1 MKILKSVIY
10 LLGLLLCITVTISSC
25 SEGDFTIF
33 YQVVNEKAINDTNLE
48 NTLSVHNMA
57 EMNLVSGNRYYIAA
71 SAIFTREISSSDW
84 DKVSSHTNS
93 GEVMCNSIIE
103 FGTDLYAAF
112 YSRDGKSFGLYSVT
126 NANLDVN
133 PKDITWI
140 EEKDDTDV
148 ADMQVSSFKIVNGYL
163 FMSVKNGN
171 VYSYAYTNNGSDY
184 DLVSFNGST
193 TLSTRIR
200 DVALFE
206 GNYYYLSGTKIY
218 RGSISSVSILGEPP
232 ELPEPS
238 EPPPIDDD
246 ERYEG
251 IISTDGGHLYVS
263 TSKGNLCCYHNSLG
277 EWRSEN
283 FEYITPSGLKKD
295 VWFTKFAE
303 VPDVTIDV
311 VVGSYGSGFYEINE
325 AGHVDDIER
334 FDNTSKSELYAGS
347 IENFFIDSEG
357 RFFVLTMGT
366 GLWRSK
372 CTDGEWETW
381 TWE

>member
-1 MKILKSVIY
+1 MKVSKFVIY

-57 EMNLVSGNRYYIAA
+57 EVNLVSGDRYYIAA

-84 DKVSSHTNS
+84 DKVSSHTDY
-93 GEVMCNSIIE
+93 GRVMCNSIIE
-103 FGTDLYAAF
+103 FNTDLYAAF

-126 NANLDVN
+126 NANLDAN
-133 PKDITWI
+133 PIDITWI
-140 EEKDDTDV
+140 EETADTDV
-148 ADMQVSSFKIVNGYL
+148 ANMQVSRFKIVNGYL

-171 VYSYAYTNNGSDY
+171 VYSYAYTNDGSAY
-184 DLVSFNGST
+184 DLVSFNGPT

-200 DVALFE
+200 DVTYD
-206 GNYYYLSGTKIY
+206 GTYYYYLSGTTIY
-218 RGSISSVSILGEPP
+218 RGSISSVSILTGP
-232 ELPEPS
+232 PEPS
-238 EPPPIDDD
+238 APPPIDPS

-263 TSKGNLCCYHNSLG
+263 TSKGNLWCYHNSLG

-303 VPDVTIDV
+303 VPDATIDV

-325 AGHVDDIER
+325 AGHVDDIDR

-347 IENFFIDSEG
+347 IENFFIDSNDN
-357 RFFVLTMGT
+357 FFVLTMGT